1 MTVTEFRTVANPAIP
16 PTQVGEDSPAA
27 RYLAVRRQTERICQ
41 PLEIEDYVVQTIPDI
56 SPAKWHLA
64 HTSWFFE
71 RFLLVPHSPGYREFH
86 PQYNFLFNS
95 YYVTVGARHCRV
107 ARGQITR
114 PTVREVYEY
123 RKHIDGHM
131 AAFLDALHGRQ
142 SAELKDVIEIGLN
155 HEQQHQELMV
165 TDVKHVYGCNPL
177 YPVYHAREIAE
188 PVGIGPARWVSFEE
202 GVREVGHAGDSFAFD
217 NELPRHKVYV
227 QPFRLADRTVT
238 NGEFIDFIADGGYST
253 PTLWLSDGAACAAA
267 NGWDAPFYWENRDGE
282 WWNFTLNGMRKA
294 HPDEPLV
301 HASYFEADAFA
312 RWAGAR
318 LPTEQEWE
326 VACEA
331 SGPSAEEGNFVEDE
345 TFHPVVE
352 RAVGSGQWAEKKE
365 PNSPPSPPA
374 AHCPP
379 PTFLGNVW
387 EWTRSQYDAYPGYA
401 PPAGA
406 LGEYNGKFMCNQ
418 FVLRGGSCATPRAH
432 IRPTY
437 RNFFPPEA
445 RWQFSGLRLAKDA

>member
-16 PTQVGEDSPAA
+16 PTRGTTTLSDSPAA
-27 RYLAVRRQTERICQ
+27 RYLAVRRQTERICA

-71 RFLLVPHSPGYREFH
+71 QFLLLPHAAGYREYH

-114 PTVREVYEY
+114 PTVREVYAY
-123 RKHIDGHM
+123 RAHVDEQM
-131 AAFLDALHGRQ
+131 VAFLNGLDDRQ
-142 SAELKDVIEIGLN
+142 MAELSGVFDVGLN

-177 YPVYHAREIAE
+177 YPVYHAREIE
-188 PVGIGPARWVSFEE
+188 PPSGIGPARWVSFPE
-202 GVREVGHAGDSFAFD
+202 GVREVGHTGEGFCFD
-217 NELPRHKVYV
+217 NELPQHKTYV

-238 NGEFIDFIADGGYST
+238 NGEFIEFIADGGYTT

-282 WWNFTLNGMRKA
+282 WWHFTLNGFRKVN
-294 HPDEPLV
+294 PDEPLV
-301 HASYFEADAFA
+301 HASFFEADAFA
-312 RWAGAR
+312 RWANAR
-318 LPTEQEWE
+318 LPTEREWE
-326 VACEA
+326 VACEDLGA
-331 SGPSAEEGNFVEDE
+331 AAAAGNFVEDE
-345 TFHPVVE
+345 TFHPV
-352 RAVGSGQWAEKKE
+352 AGKTG
-365 PNSPPSPPA
+365 
-374 AHCPP
+374 
-379 PTFLGNVW
+379 LMGNVW
-387 EWTRSQYDAYPGYA
+387 QWTRSQYDAYPGYA
-401 PPAGA
+401 PPPGA

-418 FVLRGGSCATPRAH
+418 FVLRGGSCATPRSH